1 MRPLAAAVTA
11 ALLLACPPGPNDG
24 PAEVK
29 WDRDACQNCSMVISE
44 RHFAAQV
51 RGGPKGATAKF
62 DDIGCAVKW
71 LDKQPWAAEPATKVW
86 VAQQADGAWLDAKT
100 ARYVAG
106 KTSPM
111 GFNFGAASEGD
122 GLTFEAMREQV
133 RAIGAK
139 H

>member
-1 MRPLAAAVTA
+1 MRALAAVVAG
-11 ALLLACPPGPNDG
+11 ALFFACPPGPNDG

-51 RGGPKGATAKF
+51 RGGPKSAAAKF

-86 VAQQADGAWLDAKT
+86 VAQHADGAWLDAKT

-111 GFNFGAASEGD
+111 GFNFGAAAEGE
-122 GLTFEAMREQV
+122 GLTFEAMRERV

-139 H
+139 P